1 MRQAGRMNQD
11 REQAQAKW
19 RDLVAEQ
26 ERSGQS
32 VAAFCRDRELA
43 QTQLTYWKRR
53 VREAGRVPFVEVQLR
68 PPGAEP
74 RVQARASGSTT
85 IEVLLKN
92 GRSLMVAAGFDGR
105 HLRALLAVV
114 ESC

>member
-1 MRQAGRMNQD
+1 MNER
-11 REQAQAKW
+11 REQERAKW

-26 ERSGQS
+26 EQSGQS

-43 QTQLTYWKRR
+43 QTQVTYWKRR
-53 VREAGRVPFVEVQLR
+53 VRETRRAPFVEVQLAQ
-68 PPGAEP
+68 PGAEP
-74 RVQARASGSTT
+74 RAQARGSGSTT
-85 IEVLLKN
+85 IEVRLKN
-92 GRSLMVAAGFDGR
+92 GRSLMVAARFDVR

>member
-1 MRQAGRMNQD
+1 MNQR
-11 REQAQAKW
+11 REQAWAKW

-26 ERSGQS
+26 EQSGLS

-43 QTQLTYWKRR
+43 QSQLTYWKRR
-53 VREAGRVPFVEVQLR
+53 VREAVKAPFVEVQL
-68 PPGAEP
+68 AEP
-74 RVQARASGSTT
+74 RVQARALGSTV
-85 IEVLLKN
+85 IEVRLKN
-92 GRSLMVAAGFDGR
+92 GRSLMVAARFDAR

>member
-1 MRQAGRMNQD
+1 MNQR
-11 REQAQAKW
+11 REQTWAKW
-19 RDLVAEQ
+19 RDLVSEQ

-43 QTQLTYWKRR
+43 GSQFIYWKRR
-53 VREAGRVPFVEVQLR
+53 LREAGGARFVEVQLA

-74 RVQARASGSTT
+74 RVQAGALGSTS
-85 IEVLLKN
+85 IEVRLRN
-92 GRSLMVAAGFDGR
+92 GRSVMVAANFDAH

>member
-1 MRQAGRMNQD
+1 MNQR
-11 REQAQAKW
+11 REQAWAKW

-26 ERSGQS
+26 EQSGLS

-43 QTQLTYWKRR
+43 QSQLTYWKRR
-53 VREAGRVPFVEVQLR
+53 VREAAKAAFVEVQV
-68 PPGAEP
+68 AEP
-74 RVQARASGSTT
+74 RVQAWALGSTT
-85 IEVLLKN
+85 IEVRLKN
-92 GRSLMVAAGFDGR
+92 GRSLMVAASFDAR

>member
-1 MRQAGRMNQD
+1 MNER
-11 REQAQAKW
+11 REQAWAKW
-19 RDLVAEQ
+19 RDLVSEQ

-43 QTQLTYWKRR
+43 SSQLIYWKRR
-53 VREAGRVPFVEVQLR
+53 LREVGRAPFMEVQLAQ
-68 PPGAEP
+68 PGAEP
-74 RVQARASGSTT
+74 RVQARALGSTS
-85 IEVLLKN
+85 IEVRLRN
-92 GRSLMVAAGFDGR
+92 GRSLMVAASFDAR

>member
-1 MRQAGRMNQD
+1 MNQR
-11 REQAQAKW
+11 REQAWAKW

-26 ERSGQS
+26 EQSGLS

-43 QTQLTYWKRR
+43 QSQLTYWKRR
-53 VREAGRVPFVEVQLR
+53 VREAAKAAFVEVQL
-68 PPGAEP
+68 AEP
-74 RVQARASGSTT
+74 RVHARALGSTT
-85 IEVLLKN
+85 IEVRLKN
-92 GRSLMVAAGFDGR
+92 GRSLMVAARFDAR

>member
-1 MRQAGRMNQD
+1 MNQR
-11 REQAQAKW
+11 REQAWAKW

-26 ERSGQS
+26 EQSGLS

-43 QTQLTYWKRR
+43 QSQLTYWKRR
-53 VREAGRVPFVEVQLR
+53 VREAAKASFVEVQL
-68 PPGAEP
+68 AEP
-74 RVQARASGSTT
+74 RVQARALGSTT
-85 IEVLLKN
+85 IEVRLKN
-92 GRSLMVAAGFDGR
+92 GRSLMVAARFDAR

>member
-1 MRQAGRMNQD
+1 MNQR
-11 REQAQAKW
+11 REQAWAKW

-26 ERSGQS
+26 EQSGLS

-43 QTQLTYWKRR
+43 QSQLTYWKRR
-53 VREAGRVPFVEVQLR
+53 VREAAKAPFVEVQL
-68 PPGAEP
+68 AEP
-74 RVQARASGSTT
+74 PVQARALGSTT
-85 IEVLLKN
+85 IEVRLKN
-92 GRSLMVAAGFDGR
+92 GRSLMVAAGFDAR

>member
-1 MRQAGRMNQD
+1 MNQR
-11 REQAQAKW
+11 REQAWAKW

-26 ERSGQS
+26 EQSGLS

-43 QTQLTYWKRR
+43 QSRLTYWKRR
-53 VREAGRVPFVEVQLR
+53 VREAVKAPFVEVQL
-68 PPGAEP
+68 AEP
-74 RVQARASGSTT
+74 RVQARALGSTT
-85 IEVLLKN
+85 IEVRLKN
-92 GRSLMVAAGFDGR
+92 GRSLMVAARFDAR